1 MIDKLKVDFLVIRL
15 IISIVNI
22 FLKYF
27 SIFIQLLYKHEH
39 KIEL

>member
-1 MIDKLKVDFLVIRL
+1 MIDKLQVDFLVIRL
-15 IISIVNI
+15 MINIVNI

-27 SIFIQLLYKHEH
+27 LIIIQLLYKHGH